1 MTLTNHKYCIPLKYW
16 ILSSKVIWLEVQNLY
31 SLQEYVNVQKPA
43 DVKIHCDIAALLE
56 EMEER
61 FSEAIVY
68 NNSLSKKYINSDS
81 GIICLKERMLSR
93 IEKNDNSTEKSA
105 WN

>member
-1 MTLTNHKYCIPLKYW
+1 M
-16 ILSSKVIWLEVQNLY
+16 SR
-31 SLQEYVNVQKPA
+31 KPA

-93 IEKNDNSTEKSA
+93 IEKMIIQQKNQHEIKNWIFLHIIYKE
-105 WN
+105 